1 MTNKAVSPETQLEDV
16 MAAMDVVDTLR
27 HEQGIAEREL
37 DSEGR
42 RERLLNRL
50 RDLYQAQGI
59 EVSDRILEEGI
70 NALEEERFEYVGVE
84 SNWQTKLAHVWVSRG
99 RWGKPVGF
107 FALLCV
113 VFLLIYF
120 IVEVYPERQI
130 RAGLPEKIET
140 SLSQIQSLSSNA
152 SVYESALE
160 QADSARRAI
169 ENDDYQQAQR
179 LTEDLESISKRLD
192 AQYTIRV
199 VSRIDEN
206 SGVWRVPPDNPDARN
221 FYLIV
226 EALDSRNQVVNVDV
240 LNQENNKRESVEVWG
255 VRVSEQTFYQ
265 IAEDKRDDGIIQNNQ
280 VGQKKRG
287 DLEPV
292 FSIDTTGAAIT
303 EW

>member
-1 MTNKAVSPETQLEDV
+1 M
-16 MAAMDVVDTLR
+16 
-27 HEQGIAEREL
+27 
-37 DSEGR
+37 
-42 RERLLNRL
+42 
-50 RDLYQAQGI
+50 
-59 EVSDRILEEGI
+59 
-70 NALEEERFEYVGVE
+70 
-84 SNWQTKLAHVWVSRG
+84 
-99 RWGKPVGF
+99 
-107 FALLCV
+107 
-113 VFLLIYF
+113 
-120 IVEVYPERQI
+120 
-130 RAGLPEKIET
+130 RADLPEKIET
-140 SLSQIQSLSSNA
+140 SLSQIQSLSSNTG
-152 SVYESALE
+152 VYESALE
-160 QADSARRAI
+160 QAASARRAI
-169 ENDDYQQAQR
+169 DNDDYQQAQR

-226 EALDSRNQVVNVDV
+226 EALDSRNKVIKVDV
-240 LNQENNKRESVEVWG
+240 LNQENNKRETVDVWG
-255 VRVSEQTFYQ
+255 VRVSEETFYQ

>member
-1 MTNKAVSPETQLEDV
+1 MFGYPD
-16 MAAMDVVDTLR
+16 
-27 HEQGIAEREL
+27 I
-37 DSEGR
+37 
-42 RERLLNRL
+42 
-50 RDLYQAQGI
+50 
-59 EVSDRILEEGI
+59 
-70 NALEEERFEYVGVE
+70 
-84 SNWQTKLAHVWVSRG
+84 
-99 RWGKPVGF
+99 
-107 FALLCV
+107 

-160 QADSARRAI
+160 QAASARRAI
-169 ENDDYQQAQR
+169 ENDNYQQAQL

-292 FSIDTTGAAIT
+292 FSIDTTRAAIT